1 VIYGAGLHTSR
12 DVSCTAEALSPEM
25 IRNEL
30 LHVQQSI
37 LIHKKDGRR
46 YITPSQPALHAQK
59 IYPVISKKNSALHP
73 FLIK

>member
-1 VIYGAGLHTSR
+1 
-12 DVSCTAEALSPEM
+12 M

-46 YITPSQPALHAQK
+46 YITPSQPALHA
-59 IYPVISKKNSALHP
+59 
-73 FLIK
+73 